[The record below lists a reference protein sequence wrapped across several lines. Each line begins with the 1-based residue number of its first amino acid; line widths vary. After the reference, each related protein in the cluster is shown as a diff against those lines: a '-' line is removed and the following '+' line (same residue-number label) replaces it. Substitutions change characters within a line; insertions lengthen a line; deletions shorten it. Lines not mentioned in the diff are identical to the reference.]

1 MKIDPARFY
10 RMSMCIYDMLMRQ
23 GITEVEQ
30 LAVRTPKEIKAL
42 SIPGVGKQLSKR
54 WRETAIKLLACNYET
69 SQTR

>member
-30 LAVRTPKEIKAL
+30 LAVRAPAEIRAL
-42 SIPGVGKQLSKR
+42 SIPGVGRKLSKR

-69 SQTR
+69 QAR